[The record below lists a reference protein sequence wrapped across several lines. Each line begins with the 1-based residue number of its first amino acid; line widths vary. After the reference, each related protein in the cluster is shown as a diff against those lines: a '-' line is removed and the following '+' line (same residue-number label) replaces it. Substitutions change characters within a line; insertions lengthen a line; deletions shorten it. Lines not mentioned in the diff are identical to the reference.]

1 MKNKYIYK
9 VTLMQSNVEATFH
22 LNEKEM
28 QALQKSASVLDKGR
42 VYETAM
48 FVWANY
54 DLSRSKCNRFHSV
67 FNYNKGDFF
76 FFVET

>member
-1 MKNKYIYK
+1 MKNKNIYK

-42 VYETAM
+42 VYEISM
-48 FVWANY
+48 FAWANY

>member
-1 MKNKYIYK
+1 MKNKNIYK
-9 VTLMQSNVEATFH
+9 VVLMQSNVKATFH
-22 LNEKEM
+22 LNENEM
-28 QALQKSASVLDKGR
+28 QTLQKSASVMDKRR

-48 FVWANY
+48 FAWADY

-76 FFVET
+76 FFIET

>member
-1 MKNKYIYK
+1 MKNKNIYK

-28 QALQKSASVLDKGR
+28 QALQKSASVFDKRR
-42 VYETAM
+42 VYEISM
-48 FVWANY
+48 FAWANY